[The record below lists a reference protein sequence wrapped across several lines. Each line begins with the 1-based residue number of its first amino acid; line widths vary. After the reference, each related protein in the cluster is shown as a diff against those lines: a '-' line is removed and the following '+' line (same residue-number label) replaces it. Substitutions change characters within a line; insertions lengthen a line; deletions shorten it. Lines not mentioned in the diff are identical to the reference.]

1 MLSGVAV
8 GLAFRRNPIRF
19 ISKIITVLIWVL
31 LFLLGVEV
39 GGNPLIM
46 GSMHDLGMEA
56 LILTLAGLSGSMAM
70 AWGLWR
76 IVSRGDRSDEE

>member
-8 GLAFRRNPIRF
+8 GIAFRRNPIRF
-19 ISKIITVLIWVL
+19 ISKVITVLIWVL

-46 GSMHDLGMEA
+46 GSMNDLGMEA